1 MTVSDKKLYRGEI
14 QKRWTFFVGGLIL
27 LALGIALTIKGKDLG
42 ISPWDVFHYGL
53 SLHFGLTVGLW
64 SILAGLTIVLVTSLF
79 TRSVPRIGT
88 FLNMIL
94 VGLFIDFFN
103 WLLPDVEL
111 FWIEVLVFILG
122 IFISAYGVGIYVA
135 PNLGAGP
142 RDSVMLLINKATG
155 WKVSRVRNGIELL
168 VCVAG
173 FFLGGP
179 VGIGTILIV
188 LCMGHIIGYA
198 IPQSEQLLNYVIR
211 RGDRDEDLN
220 QGTLRLNH
228 HD

>member
-1 MTVSDKKLYRGEI
+1 M
-14 QKRWTFFVGGLIL
+14 FFVGGLIL

-53 SLHFGLTVGLW
+53 FLHFGLTIGLW
-64 SILAGLTIVLVTSLF
+64 SILAGLTIVLVTSVF
-79 TRSVPRIGT
+79 TRTFPQIGT

-103 WLLPDVEL
+103 WLLPNIEL
-111 FWIEVLVFILG
+111 FWLEVIVFILG
-122 IFISAYGVGIYVA
+122 ILISAYGVGIYVA

-155 WKVSRVRNGIELL
+155 WKVSRVRNGIECV
-168 VCVAG
+168 VCLAG
-173 FFLGGP
+173 FLLGGP
-179 VGIGTILIV
+179 VGIGTILVVLFMGNIV
-188 LCMGHIIGYA
+188 GYA
-198 IPQSEQLLNYVIR
+198 IPHSKQLLDFVIR
-211 RGDRDEDLN
+211 RGDRDENLN
-220 QGTLRLNH
+220 QRTLRLNH